1 MKQIFSTFICLV
13 LGLSAISAQTL
24 TTEYDGCDGFTVNFS
39 GAVLTNLHASNSTIT
54 CPSFQVRRITAGAV
68 PGATYSLEKKNA
80 NGSFSQVTST
90 SSNTTTAS
98 FSGLSAGTYRVRM
111 QRRNTD
117 NQLIYSQFTPCTGT
131 IVGRRFTTITQY
143 LSPEIE
149 IGTPVPSNIVFPAPT
164 GNPAK
169 ICYSAIDGANELLL
183 LNGEASFGERSYFVA
198 VFKDDLQGNNV
209 WWAGTD
215 WVVGKL
221 SIVNLKSLNM
231 TYEPGYK
238 YTVQVALGQAPC
250 TSWVDSYTS
259 FIVDGNCRES
269 EDGEPVDITVYPN
282 PATDEIRFEGLESY
296 GNAEST
302 VQLLDMMGKLVK
314 TETLNTPF
322 DAFSMADVPA
332 GTYLVTILNG
342 DQRIIKKVIR
352 Q

>member
-1 MKQIFSTFICLV
+1 
-13 LGLSAISAQTL
+13 
-24 TTEYDGCDGFTVNFS
+24 
-39 GAVLTNLHASNSTIT
+39 
-54 CPSFQVRRITAGAV
+54 
-68 PGATYSLEKKNA
+68 
-80 NGSFSQVTST
+80 
-90 SSNTTTAS
+90 
-98 FSGLSAGTYRVRM
+98 M

-117 NQLIYSQFTPCTGT
+117 NQPIYSQFTPCTGT
-131 IVGRRFTTITQY
+131 IVGIRFTTTTEY

-149 IGTPVPSNIVFPAPT
+149 IGTPVPSNIVFPGPT

-231 TYEPGYK
+231 MYEPGYK
-238 YTVQVALGQAPC
+238 YTVQVALSQAPC
-250 TSWVDSYTS
+250 TSWIDSYTS
-259 FIVDGNCRES
+259 FIVDGSCRES

-282 PATDEIRFEGLESY
+282 PATDEIRFEGLETY
-296 GNAEST
+296 GNTEST
-302 VQLLDMMGKLVK
+302 VQLFNMMGQLVK
-314 TETLNTPF
+314 SETLATPF
-322 DAFSMADVPA
+322 DAFSMTDVPA
-332 GTYLVTILNG
+332 GTYLVAIQND
-342 DQRIIKKVIR
+342 DQRVIKKVVR